1 MMSTKVT
8 RCYFSRAL
16 ISLLVFTFSTSS
28 AFASPEVSQAQF
40 ITSYV
45 GQIQKAKTM
54 YEYVDSVNTVP
65 KDIREE
71 IKAWVKAKGGAVLP
85 KVSSHDPDV
94 SIEMDGKKAKLTF
107 TDYKRHLLSLND
119 EQLKLDENLSV
130 AENLNRILSSLTEKK
145 SVSLSLFPQAQAQWQ
160 LPAVLI
166 GGVAL
171 IGILGY
177 AYLYP
182 GTATG
187 RAKNL
192 ISKASD
198 ANVAAL
204 NLDCA
209 PDTDSHTPKRIV
221 LRRLGKNLDTR
232 VNRMEEQIIVNYTPD
247 NGDSTNFALGKIEAL
262 RQDIDRSGTCLNR
275 S

>member
-1 MMSTKVT
+1 
-8 RCYFSRAL
+8 
-16 ISLLVFTFSTSS
+16 
-28 AFASPEVSQAQF
+28 
-40 ITSYV
+40 
-45 GQIQKAKTM
+45 
-54 YEYVDSVNTVP
+54 
-65 KDIREE
+65 
-71 IKAWVKAKGGAVLP
+71 
-85 KVSSHDPDV
+85 
-94 SIEMDGKKAKLTF
+94 
-107 TDYKRHLLSLND
+107 
-119 EQLKLDENLSV
+119 
-130 AENLNRILSSLTEKK
+130 
-145 SVSLSLFPQAQAQWQ
+145 
-160 LPAVLI
+160 LI

-262 RQDIDRSGTCLNR
+262 RQDIDRSGREPVLTEAKHTAILKDSKEYALVEAAVSCCNR
-275 S
+275 QDCKDYYDRYNKIKTFTESVLDPIPESELIH